1 MSQRFDMT
9 PNLGVLLCLNYI
21 SKTKLKS
28 IIFGM
33 LCDEIEGYN
42 YRVALIKKAAR
53 FPEFKL
59 ISSIPGVGQLN
70 TALLM
75 GFASNIECFENYKQ
89 FNAYPGIDLNRYQ
102 SGTLVKHDKINRC
115 GNSSAR
121 TVEVEMIKSKLRN

>member
-1 MSQRFDMT
+1 
-9 PNLGVLLCLNYI
+9 
-21 SKTKLKS
+21 
-28 IIFGM
+28 M

-42 YRVALIKKAAR
+42 YRVALIKDQIIKKAAR

-89 FNAYPGIDLNRYQ
+89 LNAYPGIDLNRYQ

-121 TVEVEMIKSKLRN
+121 TVEVEMIKSMLRNQGRINNHLVDYYYKLKGHPIPKRIW